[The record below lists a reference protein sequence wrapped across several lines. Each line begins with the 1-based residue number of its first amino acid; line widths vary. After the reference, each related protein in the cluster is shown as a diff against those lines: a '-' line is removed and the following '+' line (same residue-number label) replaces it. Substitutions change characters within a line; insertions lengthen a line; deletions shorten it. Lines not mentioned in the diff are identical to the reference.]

1 MRRLSDESTRA
12 YKLRQL
18 VVVSVLGAIV
28 LGYEYFTST
37 PRYSILTV
45 LFLVIGMAAAVA
57 FTIWRSVGY
66 LADEVLEEEAALV
79 ARRNGTEARVP
90 FESIVDVR
98 AVTTGSHE
106 GIEIQLRSSVPA
118 FGLRI
123 VFWPPNRRSISG
135 EEMDAI
141 ASTLKSR
148 LARARAA

>member
-1 MRRLSDESTRA
+1 MQRLSDTATRA

-18 VVVSVLGAIV
+18 AVVSVLVAIV
-28 LGYEYFTST
+28 LAYQYFTSS
-37 PRYSILTV
+37 PRYSIFMLLALAV
-45 LFLVIGMAAAVA
+45 ALAAAVA

-66 LADEVLEEEAALV
+66 LADEVMEDEATLV
-79 ARRNGTEARVP
+79 ARRSGTEVRVP
-90 FESIVDVR
+90 FDSIVDVR

-123 VFWPPNRRSISG
+123 VFWPPNRKSITG
-135 EEMDAI
+135 EQMDTLA
-141 ASTLKSR
+141 ASLKAR